1 MLEVDLSVRLDVLD
15 ILPLAGLLLH
25 QLVGYEE
32 ADDIVHQAH
41 AQPVAGRKIPFVGSR
56 EAGGISSVREI
67 PQHRRIQITDR
78 KSTRLNSSHRC
89 ISYAVFCLK
98 KKKKIKRHRKLK

>member
-25 QLVGYEE
+25 QLVGYEA

-67 PQHRRIQITDR
+67 PQHRRIQITVSV
-78 KSTRLNSSHRC
+78 K
-89 ISYAVFCLK
+89 CLA
-98 KKKKIKRHRKLK
+98 IHRKLLWSPCIENSRRAVQS

>member
-25 QLVGYEE
+25 QFVWHEE
-32 ADDIVHQAH
+32 ADDIAHQAH

-67 PQHRRIQITDR
+67 PQHRRIQITVSV
-78 KSTRLNSSHRC
+78 K
-89 ISYAVFCLK
+89 CLAT
-98 KKKKIKRHRKLK
+98 HRKPLCSPCIENSRRAVQS